1 MYVGIGAGGF
11 MEVYTVSLFG
21 HKEFNN
27 PLKVGKQLEKEVR
40 DLIDRNE
47 YVEFLIGRNGM
58 FDLFAASVIREV
70 CKEYDYGNA
79 ALVLVLPHITPDYKN
94 NSAMIDKMYDEIEV
108 CEEAERYSNRLSVGV
123 CNRDMVDRSDLVI
136 VCVERREGGAY
147 KTMMYAKDTGKPVK
161 NVACS
166 DPSSESIDVD

>member
-1 MYVGIGAGGF
+1 

-21 HKEFNN
+21 HKEISN

-40 DLIDRNE
+40 DLIERYE

-70 CKEYDYGNA
+70 CKEYDCGNSS
-79 ALVLVLPHITPDYKN
+79 LVLVLPHITPDYKN

-108 CEEAERYSNRLSVGV
+108 CEEAERYNNRLSIGV
-123 CNRDMVDRSDLVI
+123 CNRYMVDRSDLVI
-136 VCVERREGGAY
+136 CCVERQAGGAY
-147 KTMMYAKDTGKPVK
+147 KMMMYAKDKEKPII
-161 NVACS
+161 NVAYFDS
-166 DPSSESIDVD
+166 SSEPIDVC

>member
-1 MYVGIGAGGF
+1 

-79 ALVLVLPHITPDYKN
+79 ALVLMLPHITPDYKN
-94 NSAMIDKMYDEIEV
+94 NSDMIDKMYDEIEV
-108 CEEAERYSNRLSVGV
+108 CEEAERYNNRLSIGV
-123 CNRDMVDRSDLVI
+123 CNKYMVDHSDLVI

-147 KTMMYAKDTGKPVK
+147 KMMMYAKENGKPIK
-161 NVACS
+161 NVAYFDS
-166 DPSSESIDVD
+166 SSEPIEVY